1 MNAANTLSLDDTHAR
16 IVNVGGNCDFY
27 KGSWVYDESYP
38 LYDSLQCP
46 FIPGDFHCLSN
57 GRPDKQYLKYRWS
70 PTGGCDPPRFDGLD
84 LVNRFKGKKIMFVGD
99 SISNNQWVSFACMI
113 HAAIPN
119 ANFTTY
125 HGVPMASINFTDP
138 EYNISIHFNFKPF
151 LVELEEIPKR
161 IINIDNHKPFLVE
174 LEERILKID
183 TISKGDPWKEV
194 DVVIF
199 NTWHWW
205 FHKGKIQ
212 HWDKIQEGN
221 KTYKDIDDRLTAFAK
236 GLTTWSTWVDKNI
249 DPKKTQVFYQGIS
262 PTHPKGKDWG
272 FPHTTCADHTTPI
285 NGTTYPGIP
294 EPGVVVLKE
303 VLSKM
308 SNPVI
313 LLDVTT
319 MSQLRKDAHPSY
331 YTNQGRTL
339 RDCGHWCVA
348 GVPDTWNHLLY
359 ASIVGWP
366 ETRTHRID
374 MNFPVLI
381 T

>member
-1 MNAANTLSLDDTHAR
+1 M
-16 IVNVGGNCDFY
+16 V
-27 KGSWVYDESYP
+27 
-38 LYDSLQCP
+38 
-46 FIPGDFHCLSN
+46 IPSSN
-57 GRPDKQYLKYRWS
+57 L
-70 PTGGCDPPRFDGLD
+70 
-84 LVNRFKGKKIMFVGD
+84 
-99 SISNNQWVSFACMI
+99 CMQ
-113 HAAIPN
+113 
-119 ANFTTY
+119 
-125 HGVPMASINFTDP
+125 DP

-183 TISKGDPWKEV
+183 TISTGDLWKEV

-221 KTYKDIDDRLTAFAK
+221 KTYKDIDDRLAAFAK

-262 PTHPKGKDWG
+262 PTHPKGKDCG

-294 EPGVVVLKE
+294 EPGVAVLKE

-359 ASIVGWP
+359 ASIVGRP
-366 ETRTHRID
+366 ETRTHRVD
-374 MNFPVLI
+374 MNLPILI